1 MGLEGKIIDNK
12 YKIIEQVGEG
22 GMSFVYLARDT
33 RLNKQWAVK
42 KIKFGKKTN
51 RKVVIKSF
59 LKEANLM
66 KT

>member
-33 RLNKQWAVK
+33 RLNKD
-42 KIKFGKKTN
+42 
-51 RKVVIKSF
+51 
-59 LKEANLM
+59 
-66 KT
+66 